1 MSRQRRVPTPPE
13 ESHRSAPAGNPGVIQ
28 TEETQTSPAE
38 VTESPNPDRQVRGQ
52 VRVASGRTPTSA
64 PRTSRNYDDRRKN
77 ASPRYRKRASSLEK
91 KKAKAGWLFVLPFAL
106 GFLIVYL
113 PIIYNSIVYSFTEIS
128 PSMGGGYTLRWVGF
142 ENYYEALFVD
152 ASFVSTLTE
161 GVKQLIFDIP
171 AIVIFSLFMAILL
184 NQKMAGR
191 AAFRAIFFVPV
202 ILSTGLIDSIDSDNK
217 MLEYMSS
224 STGNDMG
231 GSGGLTASASDITSI
246 LSSMSLGDG
255 VVAFVV
261 GLVNDIYSIVNRSG
275 VQMLIFLA
283 GLQSISPSIYESS
296 QIEGAT
302 PWETFW
308 KITFPMI
315 TPMIL
320 VNFIYTIIDELTNSN
335 NSVMEYI
342 SDVFSSVSS
351 SGTGGREVS
360 SAMAW
365 MYFLI
370 VLLIVGVVAAIVG
383 SFVFYQRRED

>member
-1 MSRQRRVPTPPE
+1 M
-13 ESHRSAPAGNPGVIQ
+13 
-28 TEETQTSPAE
+28 
-38 VTESPNPDRQVRGQ
+38 
-52 VRVASGRTPTSA
+52 
-64 PRTSRNYDDRRKN
+64 
-77 ASPRYRKRASSLEK
+77 
-91 KKAKAGWLFVLPFAL
+91 LPFAL

-113 PIIYNSIVYSFTEIS
+113 PIIYNSILYSLTEIK

-152 ASFVSTLTE
+152 ASFVSTLAE
-161 GVKQLIFDIP
+161 GIKQLVFDIP

-202 ILSTGLIDSIDSDNK
+202 ILSTGLIESIDADNK
-217 MLEYMSS
+217 LLDYMDSAG
-224 STGNDMG
+224 GNDMG
-231 GSGGLTASASDITSI
+231 DSATSLVSTMDIQKL
-246 LSSMSLGDG
+246 LSSMSLGEG
-255 VVAFVV
+255 VISFVV
-261 GLVNDIYSIVNRSG
+261 KLVNDIYNIVNRSG

-283 GLQSISPSIYESS
+283 GLQSISPSIYESCA
-296 QIEGAT
+296 IEGAT

-320 VNFIYTIIDELTNSN
+320 VNAIYTIIDEFTCTSN
-335 NSVMEYI
+335 TVMMYI
-342 SDVFSSVSS
+342 NDVFSSTSA

-365 MYFLI
+365 MYFI
-370 VLLIVGVVAAIVG
+370 VVLLIVGVVSAVIG